1 MEYSEKEYLI
11 EGTAI
16 DLFVAY
22 RFLRIL
28 TTPWEDQ
35 EAFKLGI
42 IDKDGKLSVMGKDY
56 IKENIGR
63 SPDFAD
69 ALMMRMLYE
78 LSPRKVTILIAV
90 YQICAA
96 MDCGWELI
104 MEPGLQGFMI
114 S

>member
-42 IDKDGKLSVMGKDY
+42 IDKMANFYEEKIHLKQRRKNSHSLCCIDL
-56 IKENIGR
+56 
-63 SPDFAD
+63 
-69 ALMMRMLYE
+69 AL
-78 LSPRKVTILIAV
+78 T
-90 YQICAA
+90 
-96 MDCGWELI
+96 
-104 MEPGLQGFMI
+104 
-114 S
+114 